1 MSLAVRLVRLA
12 IVATVVLI
20 VLLALPPLSTSR
32 ALAIWVVLLAGLV
45 LVAVAG
51 HSRER
56 GRPAH
61 AARFEEALRTR
72 KPKDSEPVELLRME
86 RELLLGIAEAD
97 HAHRQLLPLLRGAAA
112 ARLSSRHG
120 FELEQRP
127 EAARALLG
135 EDAWELLRPDRPA
148 PENRHGP
155 GVPRERIAA
164 VIERVES
171 L

>member
-1 MSLAVRLVRLA
+1 VRPA
-12 IVATVVLI
+12 IAAAIVLI
-20 VLLALPPLSTSR
+20 VLLAVPPLSTSR
-32 ALAIWVVLLAGLV
+32 ALAIWIVFVTALV
-45 LVAVAG
+45 LVELTV
-51 HSRER
+51 HSRRRE
-56 GRPAH
+56 RPAQ
-61 AARFEEALRTR
+61 AARFEDALRRR
-72 KPKDSEPVELLRME
+72 KPADPEPVELLRME

-164 VIERVES
+164 VIARVES

>member
-1 MSLAVRLVRLA
+1 MSLPVRFVRVAL
-12 IVATVVLI
+12 VATVALV

-45 LVAVAG
+45 LLAAAG

-56 GRPAH
+56 GRPAQT
-61 AARFEEALRTR
+61 ARFEDALRTR
-72 KPKDSEPVELLRME
+72 KRADSEPVELLRME

-97 HAHRQLLPLLRGAAA
+97 HAHRRLLPLLRSAAT

-120 FELEQRP
+120 LDLERRP

-135 EDAWELLRPDRPA
+135 EDVWELLRPDRPP